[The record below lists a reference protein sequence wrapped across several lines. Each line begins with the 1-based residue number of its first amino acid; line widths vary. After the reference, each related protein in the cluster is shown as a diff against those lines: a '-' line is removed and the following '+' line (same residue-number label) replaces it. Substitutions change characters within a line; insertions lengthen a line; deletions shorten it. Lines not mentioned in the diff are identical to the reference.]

1 MEKKTADRWWDKL
14 GTPQYGGEMVVRST
28 RNIVNFDPYNGAH
41 LTEIYGA
48 WLERLCAEDWTL
60 DPAVFSYKT
69 MAPNHF
75 LRGHLA
81 ESWEFSDP
89 YALVFHLRKG
99 IHWQNL
105 PPVNGR
111 EFTADDVVF
120 HYHRLL
126 GLGDGYAKPAP
137 YHATVASFR
146 ELISVTAVDKYTA
159 VFKWK
164 IPNPAFILETMITNH
179 NPTAAIVAREAVE
192 KWGDVGDW
200 HHAIGTGPFILQDFV
215 SGVSATLVRNPDYW
229 GHDER
234 YPQNR
239 LPYVDKLK
247 VLIITNEAEALEAMR
262 TGKLD
267 AMDSISFKKAQEMK
281 KTNPEILQI
290 PVPTGASIDPR
301 NDRPPFNDIRVR
313 KAMQMAVDLPAIA
326 KTLYGGAADPS
337 PSSFSSSAMSTWGKG
352 WGFPYDEWPQDLKD
366 EYAYNPALAKKL
378 LAEAGYPDGFKTNIV
393 ADIAADLE
401 LLKVVKSYFAAVGID
416 MEIRTMES
424 AAWIAFTQVEKKHDQ
439 MAFHSGGSLH
449 RSHEPLRQLTIFQT
463 GSSSNPHM
471 MVSDPVYD
479 SFYTKAVAATSVE
492 GVKTIFRD
500 ANEYVARKHFAIS
513 LVQPMQY
520 SLYQPWFK
528 GYHGQFGAISWS
540 PPSFSFYT
548 AHFWIDR
555 NLKKSMGH

>member
-1 MEKKTADRWWDKL
+1 MEKKTSNWWDKL
-14 GTPQYGGEMVVRST
+14 GTPQYGGEMVVRSA

-48 WLERLCAEDWTL
+48 WLERLAAEDWTL
-60 DPAVFSYKT
+60 DPAVFNYKT
-69 MAPNHF
+69 MAPPHL

-81 ESWEFSDP
+81 ESWEFTDP
-89 YALVFHLRKG
+89 YTLVFHLRKG
-99 IHWQNL
+99 IRWQNL

-111 EFTADDVVF
+111 EFTADDVAF

-126 GLGDGYAKPAP
+126 GLGDGFTKPAP

-146 ELISVTAVDKYTA
+146 ELISVTAADKYTA

-200 HHAIGTGPFILQDFV
+200 RHAIGTGPFILQDFE
-215 SGVSATLVRNPDYW
+215 SGVGATLVRNPDYW
-229 GHDER
+229 GYDAS
-234 YPQNR
+234 YPQNK

-247 VLIITNEAEALEAMR
+247 VLIITNEDEALEAMR

-267 AMDSISFKKAQEMK
+267 AMDSISWKKAQEMK
-281 KTNPEILQI
+281 RTNPEILQI
-290 PVPTGASIDPR
+290 PMPTGTTIDPR
-301 NDRPPFNDIRVR
+301 NDVKPFNDIRVR
-313 KAMQMAVDLPAIA
+313 KALQMAVDLPAIS

-352 WGFPYDEWPQDLKD
+352 WGFPYDEWTQDLKD
-366 EYAYNPALAKKL
+366 EYAYNPDLAKKL
-378 LAEAGYPDGFKTNIV
+378 LAEAGYPNGFKTNIV
-393 ADIAADLE
+393 ADIAGDRE
-401 LLKVVKSYFAAVGID
+401 LLKLVKSYFAAVGID
-416 MEIRTMES
+416 MEIRTLES
-424 AAWIAFTQVEKKHDQ
+424 AAWVAFTQVEKKHDQ
-439 MAFHSGGSLH
+439 MAYHSGGSLH
-449 RSHEPLRQLTIFQT
+449 RSHEPLRQLTMFQT

-471 MVSDPVYD
+471 AVSDPVYD
-479 SFYTKAVAATSVE
+479 SFYARAIAATGLE
-492 GVKTIFRD
+492 EVKTIFRE
-500 ANEYVARKHFAIS
+500 ANEYVARQHFAIP

-528 GYHGQFGAISWS
+528 GYHGQFGAICWS

-548 AHFWIDR
+548 SRFWIDGK
-555 NLKKSMGH
+555 LKKSMGH